1 MSRIPNIPLAVAVLC
16 ASLLVSR
23 GTSARAEA
31 PPEIDLESGHSVVI
45 SAPHLTRLA
54 VGDSRIAGV
63 AGVTGSQLVVSGRT
77 PGRTS
82 VIVWSGN
89 AVRTYEI
96 VVTEQ
101 SLRPIATLIQAA
113 LKEPAVS
120 VLTIGHSIVVH
131 GAVEDS
137 ARYAA
142 LGEVLQ
148 RFQKLETA
156 QKYSIV
162 NAVTVVHPFGTLDA
176 NLARIIGPNDIH
188 FEPDGKGSVVVSGH
202 VKDRV
207 AAQWVLEQARG
218 LAGAYLSGDGKVIDR
233 ITVATVSQVDVKVR
247 IYEVD
252 KNALDQIGLRLQSA
266 TTDPTTGATVLG
278 TPAFTA
284 VEQARGLGKALTLGG
299 FFRITQLAPTLDL
312 LVTNGDAKLL
322 SEPDLLTM
330 PGNEA
335 SFLVGGEIPVPVS
348 STLGAVTILYK
359 EYGVRLKVTPAILG
373 NGGIETK
380 VNPEVSDLDFANGVS
395 LNGFVIPALKTSRL
409 TTDVVTASGESIIL
423 GGLLR
428 RVEQRTIQRI
438 PLLSNLPILGPL
450 FRSTRYLHNETDVI
464 FVMTPR
470 IVTR

>member
-1 MSRIPNIPLAVAVLC
+1 MNRIPRIPLAAVLC
-16 ASLLVSR
+16 AAVLVSH
-23 GTSARAEA
+23 GTSARAAA
-31 PPEIDLESGHSVVI
+31 PAEVDLESGHSLVI
-45 SAPHLTRLA
+45 PAPHLVRLA
-54 VGDSRIAGV
+54 VGDSRVAGV
-63 AGVTGSQLVVSGRT
+63 AGVTGSQLVVTGRA

-82 VIVWSGN
+82 VIVWAGN
-89 AVRTYEI
+89 TVRTYEI
-96 VVTEQ
+96 VVSEQ
-101 SLRPIATLIQAA
+101 SLGPIANLIRAA
-113 LKEPAVS
+113 LNEPAVA
-120 VLTIGHSIVVH
+120 VLTVGHSIVVH
-131 GAVEDS
+131 GTVEDS

-142 LGEVLQ
+142 LTDVVQ

-156 QKYSIV
+156 QKYSVV

-176 NLARIIGPNDIH
+176 SLARALGPNDIH
-188 FEPDGKGSVVVSGH
+188 FEPDGKGNVVVSGH
-202 VKDRV
+202 VKDRI
-207 AAQWVLEQARG
+207 AAQLVLEQARG
-218 LAGAYLSGDGKVIDR
+218 LAGAYLGGDGKVIDR

-252 KNALDQIGLRLQSA
+252 KTALDQIGLRLQSA
-266 TTDPTTGATVLG
+266 TLDSTGATVIG
-278 TPAFTA
+278 TPSFTA
-284 VEQARGLGKALTLGG
+284 VELAKGLGKALTIGG
-299 FFRITQLAPTLDL
+299 FVRITQLAPTLDL

-348 STLGAVTILYK
+348 STLGAVTVLYK

-373 NGGIETK
+373 NGSVETK

-409 TTDVVTASGESIIL
+409 TTDVVTASGESIVL

-428 RVEQRTIQRI
+428 RVEQRSIQRI
-438 PLLSNLPILGPL
+438 PLLSSLPILGPL
-450 FRSTRYLHNETDVI
+450 FRSTRYLHSETDVI

>member
-1 MSRIPNIPLAVAVLC
+1 MNRILSIPLAAVLC
-16 ASLLVSR
+16 ASLLVSH
-23 GTSARAEA
+23 GTAARAAA
-31 PPEIDLESGHSVVI
+31 PAEIDLESGHSVVI

-82 VIVWSGN
+82 VIVWLAN
-89 AVRTYEI
+89 EVRTYEV

-101 SLRPIATLIQAA
+101 SLGPIATMIHAA
-113 LKEPAVS
+113 LNEPGVS
-120 VLTIGHSIVVH
+120 VRTVGHSIVVH
-131 GAVEDS
+131 GTVDDG

-142 LGEVLQ
+142 LNDVVA

-162 NAVTVVHPFGTLDA
+162 NAVTVVHPFGMLDA
-176 NLARIIGPNDIH
+176 DLAHVMGPNDIH
-188 FEPDGKGSVVVSGH
+188 FEPDGKGNVVVTGH

-207 AAQWVLEQARG
+207 GAQWVLEQARG
-218 LAGAYLSGDGKVIDR
+218 LAGAYLGGDGKIVDR

-252 KNALDQIGLRLQSA
+252 KTALDQIGLRLQSA
-266 TTDPTTGATVLG
+266 TVDSTGATVIG
-278 TPAFTA
+278 SPSFTL
-284 VEQARGLGKALTLGG
+284 VEQAKGLGKALTIGG

-312 LVTNGDAKLL
+312 LVSNGDAKLL

-348 STLGAVTILYK
+348 STLGAVTVLYK

-380 VNPEVSDLDFANGVS
+380 VNPEVSDLDFANGV
-395 LNGFVIPALKTSRL
+395 
-409 TTDVVTASGESIIL
+409 
-423 GGLLR
+423 
-428 RVEQRTIQRI
+428 
-438 PLLSNLPILGPL
+438 
-450 FRSTRYLHNETDVI
+450 
-464 FVMTPR
+464 
-470 IVTR
+470 

>member
-1 MSRIPNIPLAVAVLC
+1 MNRTPTVMLGAALCAVLL
-16 ASLLVSR
+16 ASGGAAAR
-23 GTSARAEA
+23 GSST
-31 PPEIDLESGHSVVI
+31 EIDLYSGHSVVV
-45 SAPHLTRLA
+45 SVPHLRRLA

-63 AGVTGSQLVVSGRT
+63 SGVDGEQMVVSARA

-82 VIVWSGN
+82 IIVWLGSTL
-89 AVRTYEI
+89 RTYEI

-101 SLRPIATLIQAA
+101 TLGPIANMIHAA
-113 LKEPAVS
+113 LNEPAVS
-120 VLTIGHSIVVH
+120 VVNIGHSIVVH
-131 GAVEDS
+131 GTVDDT

-142 LGEVLQ
+142 LGEVLL

-176 NLARIIGPNDIH
+176 TLTRVIGPNDIR
-188 FEPDGKGSVVVSGH
+188 FDPDGKGSVIVTGH
-202 VKDRV
+202 VNDRV
-207 AAQWVLEQARG
+207 RAQWVLEQARG
-218 LAGAYLSGDGKVIDR
+218 LASAYLSGEGKVIDR
-233 ITVATVSQVDVKVR
+233 ITVATVSQVNVKVR

-266 TTDPTTGATVLG
+266 NVDPATGAQVLG
-278 TPAFTA
+278 TPSFTLL
-284 VEQARGLGKALTLGG
+284 EQAKGLGKALTFGG
-299 FFRITQLAPTLDL
+299 FARITQLAPTLDL
-312 LVTNGDAKLL
+312 LVTRGDAKLL

-348 STLGAVTILYK
+348 STLGAVTVLYK
-359 EYGVRLKVTPAILG
+359 EFGVRLKVTPAILG
-373 NGGIETK
+373 NGSIETK
-380 VNPEVSDLDFANGVS
+380 ITPEVSDLDFADGVS

-409 TTDVVTASGESIIL
+409 ATDVVTASGESIVL

-428 RVEQRTIQRI
+428 RVEQRSIQKI
-438 PLLSNLPILGPL
+438 PLLGNLPILGAL
-450 FRSTRYLHNETDVI
+450 FRSTRYLHSETDII
-464 FVMTPR
+464 FIMTPQ